1 MSDAAQTYRFV
12 IDALL
17 PDRVPMARLAEYI
30 ADLARLF
37 GHMEHVH
44 FGRVELGSL
53 VLVQHVEQD
62 YVVPVQERLGTVENA
77 EDVPHDVADAVDS
90 LNRRLAQDRAT
101 ARLRNGRGTEI
112 IYFPGRDKPPSQ
124 TFGPFKQQC
133 AFDGVL
139 IRVGGKDDTVPVHLQ
154 AGDAIHICNGTR
166 DMARRLAPHL
176 YQGTLRVWGEGRWG
190 READGHWN
198 LIRFD
203 ISKFEQLDDA
213 PIDDVVQR
221 LREVKGSGWRQFDDP
236 LAEIQR
242 LRDDSDEG
250 E

>member
-1 MSDAAQTYRFV
+1 MNDAAETYRFV
-12 IDALL
+12 IDALA

-37 GHMEHVH
+37 GHKEHVH
-44 FGRVELGSL
+44 FERVESGSL
-53 VLVQHVEQD
+53 AVVQHVEQD
-62 YVVPVQERLGTVENA
+62 YAVPVQERLGAAHNA
-77 EDVPHDVADAVDS
+77 EGVPDDMADAVES
-90 LNRRLAQDRAT
+90 LNRRLAQDGAT
-101 ARLRNGRGTEI
+101 ARLRNSRGAEI
-112 IYFPGRDKPPSQ
+112 IYFPGRDKPPPQ

-154 AGDAIHICNGTR
+154 AGDAIHICNSTR

-176 YQGTLRVWGEGRWG
+176 YQGTLRVWGEGRWE
-190 READGHWN
+190 REANGHWN

-213 PIDDVVQR
+213 PIDEVVQR

-236 LAEIQR
+236 LVEIQR
-242 LRDDSDEG
+242 LRHDLDED

>member
-1 MSDAAQTYRFV
+1 M
-12 IDALL
+12 
-17 PDRVPMARLAEYI
+17 PM
-30 ADLARLF
+30 
-37 GHMEHVH
+37 
-44 FGRVELGSL
+44 
-53 VLVQHVEQD
+53 
-62 YVVPVQERLGTVENA
+62 
-77 EDVPHDVADAVDS
+77 
-90 LNRRLAQDRAT
+90 
-101 ARLRNGRGTEI
+101 
-112 IYFPGRDKPPSQ
+112 GRDKRPPQ

-139 IRVGGKDDTVPVHLQ
+139 IRVGDKGDTVPVHLQ
-154 AGDAIHICNGTR
+154 AGDAIHICNSTR

-176 YQGTLRVWGEGRWG
+176 HQGTLRVWGEGRWE

-213 PIDDVVQR
+213 PIDAVVQR
-221 LREVKGSGWRQFDDP
+221 LRDVEGSGWRQLDDP

-242 LRDDSDEG
+242 LRHDLDER

>member
-1 MSDAAQTYRFV
+1 MSDTAQTYHFV
-12 IDALL
+12 IDALA

-30 ADLARLF
+30 ADLARLL
-37 GHMEHVH
+37 GHKEHVH
-44 FGRVELGSL
+44 FERVDPGSL
-53 VLVQHVEQD
+53 ALVQQVEQD
-62 YVVPVQERLGTVENA
+62 YAGLVQERLRAVNSA
-77 EDVPHDVADAVDS
+77 EGVPDDVADAVES
-90 LNRRLAQDRAT
+90 LNRRLAQDDAT
-101 ARLRNGRGTEI
+101 GSLCDDGGAEI
-112 IYFPGRDKPPSQ
+112 IKFPGRDMPVPQ
-124 TFGPFKQQC
+124 TFGPFKELC

-154 AGDAIHICNGTR
+154 AGDAIHICNSTR

-176 YQGTLRVWGEGRWG
+176 YQGTLRVWGEGRWE
-190 READGHWN
+190 REASGHWK

-213 PIDDVVQR
+213 PIDEVVQR
-221 LREVKGSGWRQFDDP
+221 LREVKDSGWRRFDDP

-242 LRDDSDEG
+242 LRRDSDED